1 MVASRRHTAAAID
14 PRLADLGVPP
24 ACARAWMT
32 LLAGSRTRTTSSV
45 LALDEHALGQRA
57 AEVVQLL
64 EQPAEAA

>member
-1 MVASRRHTAAAID
+1 
-14 PRLADLGVPP
+14 
-24 ACARAWMT
+24 MT